1 MNAFEKLKDEIVRTL
16 AVLPVSEETLKL
28 TIAPSWI
35 VPYALRSLLLERRI
49 TKRAHSALYRLNT
62 RAKLG

>member
-1 MNAFEKLKDEIVRTL
+1 MNTFEKLKDEIVRTL

-28 TIAPSWI
+28 TIAPAWI

-49 TKRAHSALYRLNT
+49 TKRAHSALYHLNT